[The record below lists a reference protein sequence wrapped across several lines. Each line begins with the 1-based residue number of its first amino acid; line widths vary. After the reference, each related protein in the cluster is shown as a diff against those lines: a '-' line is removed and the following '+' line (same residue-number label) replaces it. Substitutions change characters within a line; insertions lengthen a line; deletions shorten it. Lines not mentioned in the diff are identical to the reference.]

1 MLLKGYEK
9 YSTSSTFKLSL
20 EEAVEKLADL
30 IIGTT
35 EQKNIT
41 PVQLLLLEEVAKISG
56 AGARNFWTQLR
67 QQSGKLPN
75 GRTLLGSAID
85 PLGIFKGSRIAEVDD
100 YDVKTLET
108 TSLLANV
115 INQNL
120 KNANI
125 DAGNVTPQQA
135 QKIIQLLSLKLWQ
148 RRFQLASLGGN
159 FLSVLLKQTA
169 DRLERG
175 SVSTTTVSPIMTD
188 KKDSKITKLVSND
201 DETDRLKLARKL
213 LSTVEKL

>member
-9 YSTSSTFKLSL
+9 YSTSSTFKFSL

-30 IIGTT
+30 LIGTS
-35 EQKNIT
+35 EQQNIT

-56 AGARNFWTQLR
+56 AGARSFWTQLR

-75 GRTLLGSAID
+75 GRTLLGSVID
-85 PLGIFKGSRIAEVDD
+85 PLGLFKGSRIADVDD
-100 YDVKTLET
+100 YDTKTLEA
-108 TSLLANV
+108 TSSLVNV

-125 DAGNVTPQQA
+125 DVGGVTPQQA
-135 QKIIQLLSLKLWQ
+135 NKIIQLLSQKLWQ
-148 RRFQLASLGGN
+148 RRFQLVNLGGN
-159 FLSVLLKQTA
+159 FLSVFLKQTA

-175 SVSTTTVSPIMTD
+175 NVASSNISPINTD
-188 KKDSKITKLVSND
+188 KKAIPLTTLVSND

-213 LSTVEKL
+213 LSSVEN